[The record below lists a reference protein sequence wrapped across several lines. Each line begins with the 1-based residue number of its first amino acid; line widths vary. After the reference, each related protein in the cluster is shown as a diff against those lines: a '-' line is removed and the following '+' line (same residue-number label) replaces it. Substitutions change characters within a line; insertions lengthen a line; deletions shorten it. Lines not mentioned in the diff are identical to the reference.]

1 MKESIQM
8 VLVEWLDSNVTH
20 GWRVEDTVNIDDV
33 AHCRTVGILK
43 AEDET
48 KVTLALGDS
57 DCGSV
62 METITIPKGCITS
75 IKKLRVR

>member
-1 MKESIQM
+1 MKKGMM
-8 VLVEWLDSNVTH
+8 VLIEWDDSNVTH
-20 GWRVEDTVNIDDV
+20 GWRLDDCSGDKV

-43 AEDET
+43 VEDET
-48 KVTLALGDS
+48 KVIVAFSDS

-62 METITIPKGCITS
+62 METITIPRSSIKA